1 MNKRLLLI
9 LLIALLLPINGLAV
23 LNEKNLDNTLS
34 ILRQELV
41 NSHKEQS
48 RALSN
53 AKLRREQVRK
63 ELIDILSKSNQNAL
77 MLYSQ
82 KPDYVFD
89 LADRKSTRL
98 NSSHTS

>member
-63 ELIDILSKSNQNAL
+63 ELIDILSKSNQI
-77 MLYSQ
+77 SS
-82 KPDYVFD
+82 YV
-89 LADRKSTRL
+89 RL
-98 NSSHTS
+98 GITQSV